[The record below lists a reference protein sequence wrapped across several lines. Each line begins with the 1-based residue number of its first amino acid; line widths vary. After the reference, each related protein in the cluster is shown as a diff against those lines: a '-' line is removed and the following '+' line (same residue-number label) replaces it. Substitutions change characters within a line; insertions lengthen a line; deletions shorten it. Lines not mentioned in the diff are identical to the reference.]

1 MAEQNNVA
9 DYPRNLLIEIDD
21 SFLTCDLPS
30 DINGVI
36 EYLLQTF
43 LTPSEAAIIRCR
55 FYYKKDYESL
65 CNEHQKSKVYMEL
78 IEKEALNKL
87 KSVEYINY
95 LKYGIAGIVR
105 IVIEQMRKEEEQL
118 IEEQRMAD
126 IRAKDIFELKL
137 GTRSYAGLL
146 RYGARTIGDVEKL
159 TIKQIMN
166 IPRVGKQS
174 VKEIVNAMQKFGITL
189 K

>member
-1 MAEQNNVA
+1 
-9 DYPRNLLIEIDD
+9 
-21 SFLTCDLPS
+21 
-30 DINGVI
+30 
-36 EYLLQTF
+36 
-43 LTPSEAAIIRCR
+43 
-55 FYYKKDYESL
+55 
-65 CNEHQKSKVYMEL
+65 L

-126 IRAKDIFELKL
+126 IRAKDIFELEL
-137 GTRSYAGLL
+137 GTRSYSGLL
-146 RYGARTIGDVEKL
+146 RYGVRTIGDVEKL